1 MWKLSSLRSDKKV
14 PQVPAGVRI
23 YAIGDVHGR
32 ADLLASLLLQIEVDI
47 ALHPISKPITVFLG
61 DYIDRGP
68 DSKQVI
74 DLLISPNHTPEMI
87 CLKGNH
93 ETFLLNFLKTPAL
106 LDDWRQCGGLET
118 LVSYG
123 LKPPMNP
130 SFNDRTRLAHD
141 LANAT
146 PESHRKF
153 FQALRLS
160 FVCGDFLFVHAGLR
174 PLIPLQQQSEDDLLW
189 IRDDFLLWDKPFEKI
204 VVHGHTPVLEPDVR
218 FNRINID
225 TGAFATGRLTCMT
238 IEGAEIMPLVDVRDW
253 LSTIE
258 GGRRPEDSNAI
269 AGNPD
274 AIAAIHVKRLK
285 EGVEAY
291 DATARARL
299 DPRRSPNASD
309 LAPDQPRR

>member
-1 MWKLSSLRSDKKV
+1 MWKLPSLRSDKKT
-14 PQVPAGVRI
+14 PQVPAGIRI

-47 ALHPISKPITVFLG
+47 ALHPVSRPIVVFLG

-68 DSKQVI
+68 DSKEVL
-74 DLLISPNHTPEMI
+74 DLLVSPGRTPEMVF
-87 CLKGNH
+87 LKGNH

-130 SFNDRTRLAHD
+130 SFNEQTRLARD
-141 LANAT
+141 LASAISV
-146 PESHRKF
+146 SHRKF
-153 FQALRLS
+153 FEALRLS
-160 FVCGDFLFVHAGLR
+160 FVCGDFVFVHAGLR

-189 IRDDFLLWDKPFEKI
+189 IRDDFLLWDKEFEKI
-204 VVHGHTPVLEPDVR
+204 VVHGHTPVLEPDIR

-238 IEGAEIMPLVDVRDW
+238 IEAAKITPLIDVRDW
-253 LSTIE
+253 LSAIE
-258 GGRRPEDSNAI
+258 NVRRPEDSNAV
-269 AGNPD
+269 ARSPD

-285 EGVEAY
+285 EDVKAY
-291 DATARARL
+291 DATGRAQL
-299 DPRRSPNASD
+299 DPRR
-309 LAPDQPRR
+309 